1 MTRKPSG
8 SKMPA
13 TLVIFNQLLGMAITS
28 NLLRAWLQV
37 TLPSDDSWMHTMV
50 SFLPPLPSSFS
61 PPECMIFLS
70 FLVDTDMDFT
80 PCFVFQGP

>member
-13 TLVIFNQLLGMAITS
+13 TLVIFTQLLGVAITS
-28 NLLRAWLQV
+28 NLLRAWLHV
-37 TLPSDDSWMHTMV
+37 ALPANASWMHTMV

-61 PPECMIFLS
+61 RPECMIFLS
-70 FLVDTDMDFT
+70 FLVGTDMDFT